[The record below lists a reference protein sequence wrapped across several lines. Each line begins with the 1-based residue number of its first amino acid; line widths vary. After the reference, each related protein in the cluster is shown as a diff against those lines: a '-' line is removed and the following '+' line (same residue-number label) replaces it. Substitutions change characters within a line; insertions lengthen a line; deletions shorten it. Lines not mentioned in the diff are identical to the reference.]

1 MTVILPY
8 IHCLYQTQCDSDGE
22 MPSPVFLKSGINP
35 CLTRPLHLD
44 WGVAGGDGSSRL
56 AVASP
61 ARAPGWFPERGGGW
75 DNNRS
80 RSRPPVSA
88 MVMVL
93 WLDPFYA
100 LMCVFIAHIIR
111 VCGWVAPTCYLSVH
125 PRGLMPESSRVTGGR
140 RALIGNG
147 G

>member
-1 MTVILPY
+1 MSVKPRVL
-8 IHCLYQTQCDSDGE
+8 
-22 MPSPVFLKSGINP
+22 
-35 CLTRPLHLD
+35 
-44 WGVAGGDGSSRL
+44 WRL
-56 AVASP
+56 VYLVPEP
-61 ARAPGWFPERGGGW
+61 A
-75 DNNRS
+75 
-80 RSRPPVSA
+80 PVSA

>member
-1 MTVILPY
+1 
-8 IHCLYQTQCDSDGE
+8 
-22 MPSPVFLKSGINP
+22 MPE
-35 CLTRPLHLD
+35 
-44 WGVAGGDGSSRL
+44 
-56 AVASP
+56 P
-61 ARAPGWFPERGGGW
+61 A
-75 DNNRS
+75 
-80 RSRPPVSA
+80 PVSA